1 MTGRWPCLP
10 GGFLVKF
17 TAFVLTSALLTTPL
31 ALMAQTTY
39 SSSQTEVQSPQQ
51 PSGRVLPTEIIPKKV
66 ISPTKPLSRIAIG
79 VGVSPLGPQLQVATN
94 LNSHFNVRGTGSFFT
109 YSTDFTTNGIN
120 ATAKLNLASAGAS
133 LDIYPFRAG
142 FRISPGALFYNQNR
156 LTADAT
162 VPGGS
167 SFTLNGN
174 TFYSAN
180 ANTTTG
186 ATPIN
191 GTGTLGLHTSKPV
204 FTVTTGWG
212 NVIPGSGGHWS
223 FPFEVGVA
231 FIGAPALNVNLGGWV
246 CLDQAQAHCY
256 NFATDPNAAT
266 PRADLQTQLTKWRS
280 DLDPLKTY
288 PIVSF
293 GVAYNFKIR

>member
-1 MTGRWPCLP
+1 
-10 GGFLVKF
+10 
-17 TAFVLTSALLTTPL
+17 
-31 ALMAQTTY
+31 MAQTTY
-39 SSSQTEVQSPQQ
+39 SPSQTEVQSPQQ
-51 PSGRVLPTEIIPKKV
+51 PSDRALRTETV
-66 ISPTKPLSRIAIG
+66 TRQNTSPPEPLSRVAIG

-94 LNSHFNVRGTGSFFT
+94 LNRHFNVRGTGSFFT

-133 LDIYPFRAG
+133 VDIYPFRAG

-156 LTADAT
+156 LTAVAT
-162 VPGGS
+162 VPSGS

-191 GTGTLGLHTSKPV
+191 GTGTLGLHTSRPA

-212 NVIPGSGGHWS
+212 NVIPASGRHWS

-246 CLDQAQAHCY
+246 CLDQAQTHCY

-266 PRADLQTQLTKWRS
+266 PRADLQAQIDKWKS

>member
-1 MTGRWPCLP
+1 
-10 GGFLVKF
+10 
-17 TAFVLTSALLTTPL
+17 
-31 ALMAQTTY
+31 MAQTTY
-39 SSSQTEVQSPQQ
+39 SPGQIEVQPTRQ
-51 PSGRVLPTEIIPKKV
+51 PSGRVKPVEIIPKK
-66 ISPTKPLSRIAIG
+66 IDTPPKPLSRIAIG

-94 LNSHFNVRGTGSFFT
+94 LNRHFNVRGTGSFFA

-133 LDIYPFRAG
+133 VDIYPFRAG
-142 FRISPGALFYNQNR
+142 FRISPGALVYSQNR
-156 LTADAT
+156 LTAVAA

-191 GTGTLGLHTSKPV
+191 GTGTLGLHTSRPA

-212 NVIPGSGGHWS
+212 NVIPASGRHWS

-231 FIGAPALNVNLGGWV
+231 FIGAPALNVNLGGSV
-246 CLDQAQAHCY
+246 CLDQAARLPCMVF
-256 NFATDPNAAT
+256 NKCSTKAVRTSLLGK
-266 PRADLQTQLTKWRS
+266 PRR
-280 DLDPLKTY
+280 
-288 PIVSF
+288 
-293 GVAYNFKIR
+293 